1 MAELIEIKVPDIGD
15 FDEVEII
22 EVLVAEG
29 DSVEVNQD
37 IITLESDKAAMEIP
51 SPADGVIKE
60 LKVAVGQ
67 KVKQGDVIALA
78 EAAST
83 TTTQAPAPVKSAPAA
98 PATPTPEAAPEM
110 AAAGG
115 LIDIKVPDIGDFD
128 EVEII
133 EVLVSEGDS
142 VDVNQDI
149 ITLESDKAAMEIPSP
164 VAGTVKQ
171 LKVAVGDKVK
181 QGDVI
186 AIAETSAVLSTP
198 LPAAETIPVSSGK
211 ETAATIVAEAL
222 SKPAPEIE
230 PEPEL
235 APFAPDS
242 KSGIKQAHASPSVR
256 QFAREL
262 GVVLSQ
268 VGGTGVKG
276 RITKQDVQGFVKQK
290 LNAPAA
296 TIGGSAIPPV
306 PVVNFEKFGE
316 IESVELPRIK
326 KISGKH
332 LHACW
337 LNIPHV
343 TQFDEADITELEQFR
358 KANKESAA
366 KQGVNLTP
374 LVFIMKAVVASLKV
388 YPELN
393 ASLSEDK
400 EHLIIK
406 SYYNIGVAVD
416 TPNGLM
422 VPVIK
427 DVDKKGFLELAGE
440 LGEISARAR
449 DGALTAKDLQGG
461 TFSISSL
468 GGIGGSFFTPIVN
481 APEVAILGIGRHKM
495 QPVWNG
501 KEFEPKL
508 MLPLSVSYDHRV
520 VDGALGARFTTHLN
534 HMLSDIRKVLL

>member
-1 MAELIEIKVPDIGD
+1 MELIEIKVPDVGD

-22 EVLVAEG
+22 EVL
-29 DSVEVNQD
+29 
-37 IITLESDKAAMEIP
+37 
-51 SPADGVIKE
+51 
-60 LKVAVGQ
+60 
-67 KVKQGDVIALA
+67 IA
-78 EAAST
+78 
-83 TTTQAPAPVKSAPAA
+83 
-98 PATPTPEAAPEM
+98 
-110 AAAGG
+110 
-115 LIDIKVPDIGDFD
+115 
-128 EVEII
+128 
-133 EVLVSEGDS
+133 EGDS

-164 VAGTVKQ
+164 TAGVIKE

-181 QGDVI
+181 EGDVI
-186 AIAETSAVLSTP
+186 AIAEVSADASVTSKAPVEEVAEPTTAPKAAVSAGKSI
-198 LPAAETIPVSSGK
+198 AA
-211 ETAATIVAEAL
+211 AIVADAMA
-222 SKPAPEIE
+222 KPKTVAE

-235 APFAPDS
+235 VPFAPDS
-242 KSGIKQAHASPSVR
+242 KSAIKQAHASPSVR

-262 GVVLSQ
+262 GVTLANVTGS
-268 VGGTGVKG
+268 GVKG
-276 RITKQDVQGFVKQK
+276 RITKGDVQNFVKQK
-290 LNAPAA
+290 VNAPETTA
-296 TIGGSAIPPV
+296 TAAIPAV
-306 PVVNFEKFGE
+306 PVINFEKFGD
-316 IESVELPRIK
+316 IENVELSRIK

-358 KANKESAA
+358 KENKEAAA

-374 LVFIMKAVVASLKV
+374 LVFIMKAVVASLKKF
-388 YPELN
+388 PELN
-393 ASLSEDK
+393 SSLSEDK
-400 EHLIIK
+400 EHLIMK
-406 SYYNIGVAVD
+406 TYYNIGVAVD

-440 LGEISARAR
+440 LGEISGRAR
-449 DGALTAKDLQGG
+449 EGALTAKDLQGG

-481 APEVAILGIGRHKM
+481 APEVAILGVGRHKM

-520 VDGALGARFTTHLN
+520 VDGALGARFVTHVN
-534 HMLSDIRKVLL
+534 HMLTDIRKVLL